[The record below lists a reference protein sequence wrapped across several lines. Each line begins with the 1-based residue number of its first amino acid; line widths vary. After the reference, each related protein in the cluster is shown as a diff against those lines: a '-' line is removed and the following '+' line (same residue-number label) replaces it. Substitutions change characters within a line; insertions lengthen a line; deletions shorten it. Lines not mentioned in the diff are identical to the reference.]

1 MPTQILALASRF
13 DKLDRVCV
21 DLDPKTGLQKVG
33 QLNCFM
39 CTKCKSMHI
48 CVNLTRK
55 SVTCAQKHAKSMHI
69 VVTNRTAQLSFYVAP
84 QSVQFI

>member
-13 DKLDRVCV
+13 DFLDRVCV
-21 DLDPKTGLQKVG
+21 DLDQKTGVQKVG

-48 CVNLTRK
+48 VVNLTRK
-55 SVTCAQKHAKSMHI
+55 SVTFVQKHVLAKR
-69 VVTNRTAQLSFYVAP
+69 V
-84 QSVQFI
+84 